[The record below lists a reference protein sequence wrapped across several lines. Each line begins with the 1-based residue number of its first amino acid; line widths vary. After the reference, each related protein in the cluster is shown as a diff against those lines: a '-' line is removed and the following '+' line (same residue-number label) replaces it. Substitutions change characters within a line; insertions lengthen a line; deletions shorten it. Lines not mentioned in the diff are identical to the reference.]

1 MTGKMGEQVFRLN
14 LSLVRFDEFR
24 TTTHNFHNFSRG
36 RKFVSIA
43 MKNAN
48 ETALK
53 GKEKGSLNGE
63 RDCVEEN
70 FDEKCG
76 RKS

>member
-1 MTGKMGEQVFRLN
+1 MGEQVFRLN

-24 TTTHNFHNFSRG
+24 TTTHNFHNFWRG

-43 MKNAN
+43 MKSAN
-48 ETALK
+48 ERYGIASK
-53 GKEKGSLNGE
+53 RKEKGSLNGE
-63 RDCVEEN
+63 RDRVEEN

>member
-1 MTGKMGEQVFRLN
+1 
-14 LSLVRFDEFR
+14 
-24 TTTHNFHNFSRG
+24 
-36 RKFVSIA
+36 

-63 RDCVEEN
+63 RDRVEEN

>member
-1 MTGKMGEQVFRLN
+1 MGEQVFRLN

-24 TTTHNFHNFSRG
+24 TTTHNFHNFWRG

-43 MKNAN
+43 RKNAN